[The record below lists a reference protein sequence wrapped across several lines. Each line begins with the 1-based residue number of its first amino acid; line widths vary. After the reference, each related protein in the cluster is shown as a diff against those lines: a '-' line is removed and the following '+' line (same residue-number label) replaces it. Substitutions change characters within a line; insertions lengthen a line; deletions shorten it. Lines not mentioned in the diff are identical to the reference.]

1 MSFVKVL
8 RIGFIAIL
16 FCGFTALNA
25 QDKDLKSLAEA
36 YVAVWNSGSTDGF
49 DAILADNFKRHAPP
63 STTAPTTAGLAAM
76 KQVVAGAHATFEGFN
91 VVIDEVIVSDN
102 RYVMRWTYSGTHTGE
117 GNPGLAGKQVK
128 DAGVSVVHVA
138 AGEMVEEWAVWDNLA
153 TMMQLGMT
161 VVPAED
167 DDE

>member
-1 MSFVKVL
+1 MSFLKGL

-16 FCGFTALNA
+16 FCSFTALNA

-36 YVAVWNSGSTDGF
+36 YVAAWNSGSADGL
-49 DAILADNFKRHAPP
+49 DAVISADFKRHAV
-63 STTAPTTAGLAAM
+63 PTSPVPLSEGLEGM
-76 KQVVAGAHATFEGFN
+76 KQAMAGAHATFEGFN

-117 GNPGLAGKQVK
+117 GNEALAGKKVK
-128 DAGVSVVHVA
+128 NSGVSVVHVA
-138 AGEMVEEWAVWDNLA
+138 DGKMVEEWATWDNLS

-161 VVPAED
+161 VVPKE
-167 DDE
+167 

>member
-1 MSFVKVL
+1 MSYVKVL

-16 FCGFTALNA
+16 FCSFTALNA

-36 YVAVWNSGSTDGF
+36 YVAAWNSGSTDGF
-49 DAILADNFKRHAPP
+49 DALLSADFKRHAPP
-63 STTAPTTAGLAAM
+63 SSAAPMTDGLEAM
-76 KQVVAGAHATFEGFN
+76 KQVVNGAHATFEGFN
-91 VVIDEVIVSDN
+91 VVIDEVIVGDN

-128 DAGVSVVHVA
+128 DTGISVVHVA
-138 AGEMVEEWAVWDNLA
+138 DGKMVEEWAVWDNLA

-161 VVPAED
+161 VVPKE
-167 DDE
+167 